1 LQTEFITPEY
11 YGKMIYDNYVFTIP
25 MILDICMFYGRD
37 NRVQVLQIIDTVFQT
52 QPKYKEDLEKSVP
65 FICKVRV

>member
-1 LQTEFITPEY
+1 
-11 YGKMIYDNYVFTIP
+11 

-37 NRVQVLQIIDTVFQT
+37 NRVRVLQIIDTVFQT

-65 FICKVRV
+65 FICQVRV